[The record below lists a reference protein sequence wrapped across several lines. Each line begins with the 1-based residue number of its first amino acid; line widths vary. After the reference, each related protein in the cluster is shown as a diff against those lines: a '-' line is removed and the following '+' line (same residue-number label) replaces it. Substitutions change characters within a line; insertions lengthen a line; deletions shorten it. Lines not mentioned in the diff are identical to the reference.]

1 MASSFRNLPDKLSM
15 PAALDEFKPFKIFHI
30 FFRQYLE
37 KSENLISQLSI
48 DVIVECDFR
57 FIKDIW

>member
-1 MASSFRNLPDKLSM
+1 M